1 MESSLIQIE
10 NEKKII
16 DLNEKE
22 FIADM
27 GTLSLPFAA
36 EYERIGKN
44 GENRTI
50 TQLEVQQNDGIVKVS
65 GDSTLG
71 VPTLYDKSG
80 FFALERIF
88 IKQIKE
94 RQGKFVLNKN
104 LDELTKRERTTAKI
118 SISEIANE
126 MGYKNPNIQV
136 KANICNMIRR
146 LNAATYTTQTS
157 RLLTKDKTDF
167 IMQAEKGFHLIEDY
181 EIVAFTAQEKE
192 RHKKQ
197 SSRKFNNENSKF
209 KYQEYKNMIFD
220 GYIQIT
226 LSPIAYAAMVED
238 HYLFYYIEDAL
249 KLKNNISSNIYFLTL
264 KWAGRNKQAK
274 VNIDTLLNYIVF
286 REDMELRYQKRNI
299 KNAINRIKES
309 GLGQISELDN
319 GTFLFNYS
327 KKKMIPEPTYLTES
341 FNTIPDLMKGYKDLG
356 FEDNELGFIMNDIPN
371 LHHYQAMLRMVTLL
385 SNPRYNQIKKPKDYL
400 LAMLGDMDKTKELL
414 DKKYYNKII

>member
-1 MESSLIQIE
+1 MDNSQITVSD
-10 NEKKII
+10 NKKVIE
-16 DLNEKE
+16 LNEKE

-36 EYERIGKN
+36 DYERIGKN

-50 TQLEVQQNDGIVKVS
+50 TQLEVQQKDGIVKVS
-65 GDSTLG
+65 GDADLG

-104 LDELTKRERTTAKI
+104 LDELTKRERTTA
-118 SISEIANE
+118 SISLTAIAHE
-126 MGYKNPNIQV
+126 MGYKNPNMKV
-136 KANICNMIRR
+136 KANICDMIRR
-146 LNAATYTTQTS
+146 LNSASYTTQTS
-157 RLLTKDKTDF
+157 RFLTKDKTDF

-181 EIVAFTAQEKE
+181 EIIAFTEQEKE
-192 RHKKQ
+192 RHQKQ

-209 KYQEYKNMIFD
+209 KYQEYKNRIFD
-220 GYIQIT
+220 GYIKIT

-238 HYLFYYIEDAL
+238 HYLFYYIDNAL
-249 KLKNNISSNIYFLTL
+249 KLKNNIASSIYFLTL
-264 KWAGRNKQAK
+264 KWAGNNKQTM

-299 KNAINRIKES
+299 KNAIKKIQDS

-319 GTFLFNYS
+319 GTFTFNYS
-327 KKKMIPEPTYLTES
+327 NKKKTIEPTYLTEK
-341 FNTIPDLMKGYKDLG
+341 FNTIPDLMQGYKDLG
-356 FEDNELGFIMNDIPN
+356 FKDEELGFIMNDIPN
-371 LHHYQAMLRMVTLL
+371 LHHYQAMLRYVTLA
-385 SNPRYNQIKKPKDYL
+385 SNSRYNKITNPKEYL
-400 LAMLGDMDKTKELL
+400 EAMVKNIEDTKDRL
-414 DKKYYNKII
+414 DKKYYNKI